1 MRSSVQTS
9 FLAGPSLVGYSPSV
23 RQGEGRV
30 GVGEGRGGGGG
41 WDGVRGVMDRVSG
54 GIDVRTWN
62 EILISCNC

>member
-30 GVGEGRGGGGG
+30 EGGGGEG
-41 WDGVRGVMDRVSG
+41 WRRGVVWGERGDGQGEWWDRCE
-54 GIDVRTWN
+54 DM
-62 EILISCNC
+62 E

>member
-41 WDGVRGVMDRVSG
+41 WYGVRGVMERVSG
-54 GIDVRTWN
+54 GIDVRTWK